1 MRPVLEVVSDGR
13 LYRHGDLVEAIV
25 ASLDISDSD
34 QSELLPSGVQGR
46 FENRLRWAKWYLTR
60 SGLLEAV
67 SHGVF
72 RISEKG
78 REVLSANPPEI
89 SVRYLQQQGY
99 LTQEMLKGHGE
110 TGATVEQIGSR
121 TPDEE
126 LATVIGALREVLASE
141 LLDRVKQA
149 SPRFFEQVVVDLL
162 VAMGYGGSRSDAG
175 KAVGRSG
182 DGGIDGIIKEDKL
195 GLDVVY
201 VQAKRWSAT
210 VGRPD
215 AQAFD
220 GSLEGVRARKGVMIT
235 TSSFTKDACDY
246 VGAIEKKIILTDGK
260 TLTEYMI
267 DHGVGVNIVQTYLV
281 RQIDEDYFEGAS
293 GIPTS
298 GGVS

>member
-1 MRPVLEVVSDGR
+1 MRPVLEVVSDGG
-13 LYRHGDLVEAIV
+13 LYRHGDLAEAIV
-25 ASLDISDSD
+25 GKLDVSDDD
-34 QSELLPSGVQGR
+34 QSELLPSGIQSR

-60 SGLLEAV
+60 AGLLESV

-72 RISEKG
+72 RITERG
-78 REVLSANPPEI
+78 REVLGQSPSEV

-110 TGATVEQIGSR
+110 TGATVEQIGSS

-162 VAMGYGGSRSDAG
+162 VAMGYGGSRLDAG

-215 AQAFD
+215 VQAFA

-235 TSSFTKDACDY
+235 TSAFTKDARDY
-246 VGAIEKKIILTDGK
+246 VGAIEKKIILIDGK